1 MSGRLFEADKTGERG
16 QLDEEEGEGEEDDE
30 GQASA
35 ARHRSCDLS
44 RWNAMTGMSNSDS
57 VH

>member
-30 GQASA
+30 G
-35 ARHRSCDLS
+35 
-44 RWNAMTGMSNSDS
+44 
-57 VH
+57 